1 MKCNTKKN
9 RAVTCNKGCGKEFIL
24 NKNIRRQD
32 MGDFVTRVVIKCPF
46 CGKEY
51 RAFYSSPETKKI
63 SKELN
68 IGVSEQKKKALLE
81 RSHQLQ
87 KELALKYDGAPHK

>member
-9 RAVTCNKGCGKEFIL
+9 RFVTCNKGCGREFVL

-32 MGDFVTRVVIKCPF
+32 MGDSVTRVVIKCPF

-51 RAFYSSPETKKI
+51 RAFYSSPETTKI
-63 SKELN
+63 SKQLKPG
-68 IGVSEQKKKALLE
+68 ISEQRKKALLE
-81 RSHQLQ
+81 RSHKLQ
-87 KELALKYDGAPHK
+87 EELALMYDGVEHR